1 MGQVRSRQLLPYFT
15 QGTPV
20 PPPAQTPFIHLSS
33 EELKTWPPSNTPT
46 VAQDLRPSKV
56 EYREPRGQAPAA
68 SRWCSYLCRED
79 GTGTGGTFWCKHPG
93 RIEEKGHVRRRV
105 SRGKG
110 TASPTLLCGH
120 WLVVQLLPSWCK
132 QLMHVLFVHIKY
144 FGKILSS
151 FPLKTVLE
159 QSMVAHTYNFR
170 S

>member
-79 GTGTGGTFWCKHPG
+79 GTGTGGTFWCKHPR

-120 WLVVQLLPSWCK
+120 RHGVRASSTLP
-132 QLMHVLFVHIKY
+132 
-144 FGKILSS
+144 GSS
-151 FPLKTVLE
+151 PQPPLAAQESGAPVSTF
-159 QSMVAHTYNFR
+159 SC